1 MVELVQHMNI
11 HWRYNYGSKDFDWVD
26 GNSIQYYQQL
36 MDRIKIPTLIIDINL
51 VGANDLKSYLNF
63 VLDSA
68 ITDNRPIIF
77 EQLIF
82 DASMDPVYDYD
93 EKVEVLNDYV
103 KNKGILGFLSLSHF
117 EVNYHSHLVE
127 ITHPSWLFVFKK
139 QPLPKLNVTPKQWK
153 YSCLNRAPKWH
164 RLLFYTM
171 LKEKNLLDQ
180 FVYTFYNQC
189 PYTDRIVD
197 SLFYS
202 NNKESQ
208 FFGDYY
214 SKCQKNISDLP
225 LSWPNDIPGNNDH
238 SLNHDA
244 YINAECNIVTESST
258 SVSFTS
264 EKIWKPIAAGQIF
277 HVVGSAH
284 TNKWLQ
290 NLGFYTFDT
299 GYDSIIDDVQ
309 RIEAVANLVEK
320 EIETAATRWELRKP
334 LFYVKQNYNWFHSG
348 AVEKAILDPLVVLL
362 NQ

>member
-1 MVELVQHMNI
+1 MNI

-26 GNSIQYYQQL
+26 GNPIQYYQQL

-51 VGANDLKSYLNF
+51 VGANDLELYLNF
-63 VLDSA
+63 VLDA
-68 ITDNRPIIF
+68 ATKDNRPIIF
-77 EQLIF
+77 KQLIF

-93 EKVEVLNDYV
+93 EKVEILNNFV
-103 KNKGILGFLSLSHF
+103 KNKGIPGFLSLSQF

-127 ITHPSWLFVFKK
+127 IIHPSWFFNFKK
-139 QPLPKLNVTPKQWK
+139 QKLPELNLDQKQWK
-153 YSCLNRAPKWH
+153 YSCLNRNPIWH
-164 RLLFYTM
+164 RLMFYTM
-171 LKEKNLLDQ
+171 VKEKNLLDQ
-180 FVYTFYNQC
+180 FVYTFYDQC
-189 PYTDRIVD
+189 PYNDTIVNPV
-197 SLFYS
+197 FYS
-202 NNKESQ
+202 ENKTEK

-214 SKCQKNISDLP
+214 SKCMKNIPDLP

-290 NLGFYTFDT
+290 SLGFHTFDT
-299 GYDSIIDDVQ
+299 GYDSIIDNIQ
-309 RIEAVANLVEK
+309 RIEAVANLLDKETMWDRKTLFHVEH
-320 EIETAATRWELRKP
+320 
-334 LFYVKQNYNWFHSG
+334 NYHWFHSG